1 MKTDGGSNM
10 VANTFDIPIPG
21 WETNDTDT
29 LEESRNSQIAD
40 SVALDEEVSSEHS
53 PEPSDE
59 SDVYIELEFFVN
71 DNEDEEETKD
81 ILLDFELSLP
91 SPLSTASVI
100 NTDRASV
107 LNSSLRTNCVAHSLQ
122 LVVKDGLAK
131 LQVI

>member
-1 MKTDGGSNM
+1 M

-29 LEESRNSQIAD
+29 HERTRNPQIAD
-40 SVALDEEVSSEHS
+40 SVVLDKEVSSEHS
-53 PEPSDE
+53 PETSDE
-59 SDVYIELEFFVN
+59 SEVYIEFEFFVN
-71 DNEDEEETKD
+71 DNEDEEENKD

-91 SPLSTASVI
+91 SPQSTASII
-100 NTDRASV
+100 NTDRAMI

-131 LQVI
+131 LQVK